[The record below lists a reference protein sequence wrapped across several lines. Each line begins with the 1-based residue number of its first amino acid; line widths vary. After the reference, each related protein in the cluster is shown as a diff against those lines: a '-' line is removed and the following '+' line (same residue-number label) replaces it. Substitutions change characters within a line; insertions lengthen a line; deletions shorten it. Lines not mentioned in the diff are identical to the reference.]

1 MQGSQF
7 KNGGGA
13 GKTADQ
19 QIGGNRY
26 KGQRESRTRVGY
38 GRSPEERKVPIKQLR
53 PPERSPFESREEEK
67 GRDPAVARAIRIPTC
82 ASIKP
87 QMFI

>member
-1 MQGSQF
+1 M
-7 KNGGGA
+7 
-13 GKTADQ
+13 
-19 QIGGNRY
+19 
-26 KGQRESRTRVGY
+26 GY
-38 GRSPEERKVPIKQLR
+38 GRSPEERKAPIKQLR

-87 QMFI
+87 QIFI